1 MDNLD
6 YDNMLTKMN
15 LKYLNGNLYKH
26 TQNIQ
31 NIQNIQIAPKK
42 TKEEYIQQIQQIQLE
57 RKYNQRQQIEKR
69 KLIYGSKINITP
81 NKLSHLRLS

>member
-15 LKYLNGNLYKH
+15 LKYLNGNLYKSEIH
-26 TQNIQ
+26 NEPKIE
-31 NIQNIQIAPKK
+31 PKK
-42 TKEEYIQQIQQIQLE
+42 ETKEEYIRRIQQIQLE

-81 NKLSHLRLS
+81 NKLSHLKLS